1 MSELRDQLLHVEMAP
16 CGGYQPAP
24 YFSGDHTHAGKNDR
38 RYKPRLTGGA
48 KAPDEG
54 PPIPVPLHGLQAA
67 PSCRHE
73 DRVLT
78 LEDSA
83 EFFDLVFQAGTNE
96 QTMKALV
103 SFIRTL

>member
-1 MSELRDQLLHVEMAP
+1 MREQRLHIEKAP
-16 CGGYQPAP
+16 CGGYQQAP
-24 YFSGDHTHAGKNDR
+24 YYSGDHTLAIKNDR
-38 RYKPRLTGGA
+38 RYKPYLAGGA
-48 KAPDEG
+48 KDSDEAL
-54 PPIPVPLHGLQAA
+54 PIPVPLHGLQAA

-96 QTMKALV
+96 RTMQALV